1 ANFCCPLLSKDG
13 RCDRPEKHHKHRS
26 DDELMH
32 GRLPTLCLINANEC
46 RRSLRIYGM
55 LVIKQPSQ
63 LEVNRFVTQRN
74 ALLDRQCREHAS
86 VVGEPQWW
94 RRPEHWVDNRS
105 IGC

>member
-1 ANFCCPLLSKDG
+1 
-13 RCDRPEKHHKHRS
+13 
-26 DDELMH
+26 
-32 GRLPTLCLINANEC
+32 
-46 RRSLRIYGM
+46 M

-63 LEVNRFVTQRN
+63 LEVNRFVIQRN

-105 IGC
+105 IGCVKASTAKQNKVQAIDERVRRIR